1 MWLLILLVVL
11 IGALTGTLGQILEV
25 AAGVVVGLILFVVG
39 VILAAYYY
47 VRHRFRR
54 AARDW
59 ERAREQGTGGYPRGP
74 YGELPPGPRDPDSV

>member
-1 MWLLILLVVL
+1 MWLLILLVVV

-25 AAGVVVGLILFVVG
+25 AAGVVIGLILFVVG

-54 AARDW
+54 AAREW
-59 ERAREQGTGGYPRGP
+59 EAREQGSGGHHRGP

>member
-25 AAGVVVGLILFVVG
+25 AAGVVIGLILFVVG

-54 AARDW
+54 AAREW
-59 ERAREQGTGGYPRGP
+59 ERAREQGGYHRGP

>member
-25 AAGVVVGLILFVVG
+25 AAGVVIGLVLFVVG

-54 AARDW
+54 AAREW
-59 ERAREQGTGGYPRGP
+59 EARGQGTGGYRRGP

>member
-1 MWLLILLVVL
+1 MWVLIVLVVL

-25 AAGVVVGLILFVVG
+25 AAGVVVGLILFVLG

-59 ERAREQGTGGYPRGP
+59 ERARGQGSGGYPRRP

>member
-39 VILAAYYY
+39 VVLAAYYY

-59 ERAREQGTGGYPRGP
+59 ERDRGEGTGGYPRGP
-74 YGELPPGPRDPDSV
+74 YGALPPGPRDPDSV